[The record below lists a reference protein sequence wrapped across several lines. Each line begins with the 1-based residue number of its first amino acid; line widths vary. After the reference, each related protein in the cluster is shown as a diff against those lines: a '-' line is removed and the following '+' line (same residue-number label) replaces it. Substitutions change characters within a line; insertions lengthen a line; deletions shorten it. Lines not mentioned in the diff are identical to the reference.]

1 MYSVTFSTKGN
12 TRCRFSLTPPI
23 KLLHKPPVMQ
33 LHRSLNQQPQ
43 AGGEQQPDSV
53 PLLQTKGQYPG
64 TTEHT
69 KQN

>member
-1 MYSVTFSTKGN
+1 
-12 TRCRFSLTPPI
+12 
-23 KLLHKPPVMQ
+23 MQ